1 MSVEQCVQYR
11 VKKRIGIGLRRFLL
25 KAAPSWRYERLFD
38 CDREFLRAFI
48 SHQFVDGMNW
58 DNFGTAWQIGH
69 VVPLVFFDQTKRSDE
84 EICWDWIN
92 LHPISIARSRM
103 WDSALAYD
111 ILQDRKKHFPENT
124 TVDLLV
130 KRLLDAVPLRENRPV
145 LTDWSTFTVKN
156 RYYEDIE
163 QDLSDGH
170 WSYRERYEIM
180 TGKSVPAVFVT
191 DEERV

>member
-1 MSVEQCVQYR
+1 
-11 VKKRIGIGLRRFLL
+11 
-25 KAAPSWRYERLFD
+25 
-38 CDREFLRAFI
+38 
-48 SHQFVDGMNW
+48 
-58 DNFGTAWQIGH
+58 
-69 VVPLVFFDQTKRSDE
+69 
-84 EICWDWIN
+84 
-92 LHPISIARSRM
+92 M